1 MTVTSGSDR
10 QPLTRLELYHVRNII
25 QAILIPH
32 PRLNLIIGP
41 NASGKTSLLE
51 AAHLLGTGRSFR
63 TARSDIIIAHGQT
76 AMRITGTI
84 GRPGRSATTIG
95 LKQSQQGRELSIDSR
110 ADVRLAELASTLPL
124 LMISPESHHDFLH
137 SSRLRRGAID
147 WLLFHVEPGFFAHWS
162 NYRRLLKQRNAALKA
177 RMGRGVIRAWDQ
189 EIAGVASAIDECRQR
204 HLPAWQARLTDYAT
218 GFDYPGTVKLELTP
232 GWRGESLAEALEQN
246 LERDCLRG
254 YTSVGPHRADLLLRI
269 DDEDALDNASHGQQK
284 LLITALRLAQLEL
297 FASLSE
303 RNCLLLLDDLPSELD
318 NRFRSRLL
326 ALVQR
331 LPAQAFIT
339 ATDAALLNADD
350 WREHQRFH
358 VEQGVIQPQSS

>member
-1 MTVTSGSDR
+1 MTSGSDR
-10 QPLTRLELYHVRNII
+10 QPLTRLELHHVRNIV
-25 QAILIPH
+25 QVALTPH

-41 NASGKTSLLE
+41 NASGKTNLLE
-51 AAHLLGTGRSFR
+51 AVHLLGTGKSFR
-63 TARSDIIIAHGQT
+63 TPRSDIIIARGQM

-84 GRPGRSATTIG
+84 GRPGRSTTTIS
-95 LKQSQQGRELSIDSR
+95 LKQTQQDRELSIDGR
-110 ADVRLAELASTLPL
+110 AGIRLAELASTLPL

-147 WLLFHVEPGFFAHWS
+147 WLLFHVEPGFFARWS
-162 NYRRLLKQRNAALKA
+162 SYRRLLKQRNAALKA
-177 RMGRGVIRAWDQ
+177 GMARGVIRAWDQ
-189 EIAGVASAIDECRQR
+189 EITSTANVINDCRQR
-204 HLPAWQARLTDYAT
+204 HLPAWQARLTDYAA
-218 GFDYPGTVKLELTP
+218 GFDYPGAVKLELTP
-232 GWRGESLAEALEQN
+232 GWRGESLSGALEQN
-246 LERDCLRG
+246 LERDCMRG

-269 DDEDALDNASHGQQK
+269 NDEDALDSASHGQQK

-318 NRFRSRLL
+318 TRFRSYLL
-326 ALVQR
+326 TLVQQ

-350 WREHQRFH
+350 WPEHQRFH
-358 VEQGVIQPQSS
+358 VEQGVIRPQPS

>member
-1 MTVTSGSDR
+1 MTTGSDR
-10 QPLTRLELYHVRNII
+10 QPLTRLELHHVRNIV
-25 QAILIPH
+25 QAVLTPH

-51 AAHLLGTGRSFR
+51 AAHLLGTGKSFR
-63 TARSDIIIAHGQT
+63 TPRSDVIIARGQA
-76 AMRITGTI
+76 AMQITGTI
-84 GRPGRSATTIG
+84 GTPGRSATTIG

-110 ADVRLAELASTLPL
+110 VGVRLAELASTLPL

-162 NYRRLLKQRNAALKA
+162 SYRRLLKQRNAALKA
-177 RMGRGVIRAWDQ
+177 GMERGAIRAWDQ
-189 EIAGVASAIDECRQR
+189 EIASVASVIDDCRQR
-204 HLPAWQARLTDYAT
+204 HLPAWQARLTDYAD

-232 GWRGESLAEALEQN
+232 GWRGGSLSEALEQN
-246 LERDCLRG
+246 LERDYMRG
-254 YTSVGPHRADLLLRI
+254 YTSVGPHRADLSLRI
-269 DDEDALDNASHGQQK
+269 DDEDVLDSASYGQQK

-318 NRFRSRLL
+318 TRFRSRLL
-326 ALVQR
+326 ALVQQ
-331 LPAQAFIT
+331 LPAQSFVT

-350 WREHQRFH
+350 WPEHQRFH
-358 VEQGVIQPQSS
+358 VEQGVIRPQLS